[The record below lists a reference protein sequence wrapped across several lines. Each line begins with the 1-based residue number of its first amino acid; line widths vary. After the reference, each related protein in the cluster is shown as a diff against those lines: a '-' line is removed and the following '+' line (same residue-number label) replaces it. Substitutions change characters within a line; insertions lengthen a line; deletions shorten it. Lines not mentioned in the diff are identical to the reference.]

1 MYMSGFD
8 TPNDGKADV
17 PLRGR
22 GESEEGKM
30 TAVARRE
37 DSRSSM
43 ISLRVPVQRREL
55 IDRAAKVT
63 GKTRTEFI
71 LESAGRAAEDALLD
85 QRIFHLDE
93 ERYQAFLAALD
104 APPRPEVIA
113 KLRKLLAKPAPWE
126 R

>member
-1 MYMSGFD
+1 M
-8 TPNDGKADV
+8 TVAD
-17 PLRGR
+17 R
-22 GESEEGKM
+22 ESPS
-30 TAVARRE
+30 TT
-37 DSRSSM
+37 

-85 QRIFHLDE
+85 QRMFHLTE
-93 ERYQAFLAALD
+93 EEHRAFLAALD
-104 APPRPEVIA
+104 ASPRPESVA
-113 KLRKLLAKPAPWE
+113 KLRKLLAKAAPWE